1 LPFSGYTN
9 SKIIIRRWSI
19 QLPELSWIPKEYI
32 TGNPDI
38 IDANQVLLN
47 FKFDLDKTER
57 TQRSAVKQR

>member
-1 LPFSGYTN
+1 
-9 SKIIIRRWSI
+9 
-19 QLPELSWIPKEYI
+19 LPELSWIPKEYI